1 MLKPSIVKNQL
12 LMLSLF
18 TGMIGCTSSKRS
30 ASSAATESKPKTT
43 TSRSSSPVFLENI
56 SINSSGKSSSGS
68 KKNTPVYAKGSESAG
83 TGKGVEISEPLQFKY
98 AILLNVPV
106 EEVTDSKLIETIE
119 SWYGTRYRFGGN
131 DRSGIDCSAF
141 AQAFM
146 SSVFNISLPR
156 TSIDQYR
163 QSKRIG
169 KSDLQEG
176 DLVFFATRGGRKST
190 VSHVGVYLRNNKFV
204 HAATSGGVMISDL
217 EEMYYAQH
225 YAGAGRVR

>member
-43 TSRSSSPVFLENI
+43 NSRSSSPVFLENI
-56 SINSSGKSSSGS
+56 SINASGKSSPAS

-163 QSKRIG
+163 QSKRIR

-176 DLVFFATRGGRKST
+176 DLVFFATRGGRRST